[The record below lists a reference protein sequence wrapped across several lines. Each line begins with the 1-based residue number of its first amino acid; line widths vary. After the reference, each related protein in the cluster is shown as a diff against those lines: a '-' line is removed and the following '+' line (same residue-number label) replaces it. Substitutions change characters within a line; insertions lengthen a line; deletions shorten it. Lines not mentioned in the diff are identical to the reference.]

1 MIRRPGGL
9 AEEALTYSI
18 IGAFRDAYNELGE
31 GWLESVYANAL
42 ERELTARGH
51 RVAREVGV
59 RVYYKGEPIGWQR
72 LDMIIDG
79 KVVVEI
85 KAGEV
90 LPPRAS
96 RQLLNYL
103 RATRLEV
110 GLLLHF
116 GAKPKHSREFC
127 SNERL
132 RLPQAPSDV
141 SA

>member
-1 MIRRPGGL
+1 MITRRGGL

-18 IGAFRDAYNELGE
+18 IGAFRDTYNELGD
-31 GWLESVYANAL
+31 GFLESIYAKAL
-42 ERELTARGH
+42 ERELSRRGH
-51 RVAREVGV
+51 VVAREVSV
-59 RVYYKGEPIGWQR
+59 QVYYKGEPIAWQR
-72 LDMIIDG
+72 LDMVVEG

-85 KAGEV
+85 KAGEI
-90 LPPRAS
+90 LPPRAT

-116 GAKPKHSREFC
+116 GPKPKHLREFS

-132 RLPQAPSDV
+132 RVRPDVSDV